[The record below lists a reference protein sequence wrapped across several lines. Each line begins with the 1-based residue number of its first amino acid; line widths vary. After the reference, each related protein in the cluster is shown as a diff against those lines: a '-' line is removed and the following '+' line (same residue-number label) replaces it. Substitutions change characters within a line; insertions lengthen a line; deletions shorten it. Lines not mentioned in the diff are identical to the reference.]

1 MLDLANLH
9 FYIVQGSTPL
19 INFPG
24 KRKRKKKKKQ
34 PKSAAA
40 TYTTPMQV
48 MPQHP
53 NTGNVHEMKLIGVI
67 DQKALAIERMGGGG
81 GRGEGG
87 LCVT

>member
-1 MLDLANLH
+1 
-9 FYIVQGSTPL
+9 
-19 INFPG
+19 
-24 KRKRKKKKKQ
+24 
-34 PKSAAA
+34 
-40 TYTTPMQV
+40 MQV

-81 GRGEGG
+81 RGEGG